1 MVGVKCGVVHF
12 WMGCLMTCIVN
23 CCLTVA
29 FIISVL
35 KVHLCLLQF
44 VMSIIQVV
52 SEYGVGLKYIPNND
66 AVVVQTHDAVMRELL
81 NPPNHGELQTL
92 TRQMLLSLVRT
103 WGRPVSSNATKTVLI
118 DIVINGWQQITQRYA
133 DNLGLDSIFESE
145 LFNDDDDETNSDTSS
160 INPPTMFEYH
170 GQPHRQE
177 PLPQGWNTPR
187 SVATTE
193 VINSDEPQ
201 HFSSD
206 TSDAGL
212 SEAPS
217 GSQDVVAVEM
227 DKFEMDENPNIK
239 SLHGKTFNIAS
250 IDKPSFK
257 VFVVI
262 PMKHTEVRFKLVVD
276 AGVKVEDLFEMVG
289 NKTGGTIPSGE
300 ISAYVKDVSSEVYP
314 SEPISWFCDDGH
326 TLLLRPR
333 VRGGGRLVKKEFLK
347 NKTDGIKFLKTQIEK
362 NYSPDPDSDIK
373 DEDLTAEFLTF
384 VAKMNDGFNECLAL
398 QNRCQG
404 NFIRLSL
411 RHINVE
417 NLKVLDNLFASRK
430 AGRRN
435 MTTEEKVI
443 KGLELIFP
451 TMNVLDNSTQKLQQM
466 KQEMT
471 MTLMKIFADE
481 YHQFSEASGSIV
493 LDGQG
498 FHQVVIGELR
508 ARQLPT
514 IAENSD
520 APACVIQ

>member
-1 MVGVKCGVVHF
+1 MRRLESHNFKIFLFVAHVAQIRF
-12 WMGCLMTCIVN
+12 
-23 CCLTVA
+23 LT
-29 FIISVL
+29 ISFNL
-35 KVHLCLLQF
+35 
-44 VMSIIQVV
+44 MSIVQVV
-52 SEYGVGLKYIPNND
+52 SGYGVGLKYIPNND
-66 AVVVQTHDAVMRELL
+66 VVVIQTDDVAMRDLL
-81 NPPNHGELQTL
+81 IPPNNGQLQTL
-92 TRQMLLSLVRT
+92 TRQLLLSLVRT
-103 WGRPVSSNATKTVLI
+103 WGRPVSSNATKAVLI
-118 DIVINGWQQITQRYA
+118 DMVINGWQEITQRYA
-133 DNLGLDSIFESE
+133 DNLGLDSVFESE
-145 LFNDDDDETNSDTSS
+145 LFSDDDDETNSDTSS

-250 IDKPSFK
+250 IDKPTFK

-262 PMKHTEVRFKLVVD
+262 PLKHTEVRFKLVVD

-333 VRGGGRLVKKEFLK
+333 VRGGGRLVKKDFLK
-347 NKTDGIKFLKTQIEK
+347 SKDDAIKHLKDTVAKNFEPKPEDDVPSNQLSEDFQTFASSINQKFSAFLVVKNRCGGRFLEIGLKQIA
-362 NYSPDPDSDIK
+362 S
-373 DEDLTAEFLTF
+373 EDLQILERMFATNRRGGGKNLTIEE
-384 VAKMNDGFNECLAL
+384 KMVRTIEMLFPTLKMLDKCE
-398 QNRCQG
+398 RKMT
-404 NFIRLSL
+404 FIRQDIVATLLKCFVEEFGAYNESSGTVSL
-411 RHINVE
+411 DANSFHT
-417 NLKVLDNLFASRK
+417 KVVQEIRIRQTPSIP
-430 AGRRN
+430 
-435 MTTEEKVI
+435 EEVSD
-443 KGLELIFP
+443 E
-451 TMNVLDNSTQKLQQM
+451 TMNNTCAVQ
-466 KQEMT
+466 
-471 MTLMKIFADE
+471 
-481 YHQFSEASGSIV
+481 
-493 LDGQG
+493 
-498 FHQVVIGELR
+498 
-508 ARQLPT
+508 
-514 IAENSD
+514 
-520 APACVIQ
+520 